1 MSQQLEIVRTK
12 GLILLITRGSF
23 ARLAITERAG
33 AFASQ
38 IEHADVFGRAIH
50 SDASEERNPFIGLKV
65 GLTQLYKIF
74 LQVLHHQGYPGAS
87 HASLSQS
94 MCSCAIEK
102 FGIFAIVGFLTK
114 VATNYLCL
122 LSGRARNADERRRT
136 PRRNCNAACKK
147 RL

>member
-1 MSQQLEIVRTK
+1 MSQQREIVRTK
-12 GLILLITRGSF
+12 GLISLITRGSF

-33 AFASQ
+33 VFAIQ

-87 HASLSQS
+87 QMQAYPNRCVPLQLENPEYPQS
-94 MCSCAIEK
+94 
-102 FGIFAIVGFLTK
+102 
-114 VATNYLCL
+114 
-122 LSGRARNADERRRT
+122 
-136 PRRNCNAACKK
+136 
-147 RL
+147 